1 VPTLAAIPQ
10 PLTRV
15 EYERMVERGV
25 FDDERV
31 ELICGELVPMS
42 PQGPRHMAVIRRLTR
57 LLVHAAAQRADVHAQ
72 GPLAVSD
79 DSEPEPDIAL
89 IAPVPDD
96 VHPSTAYLVV
106 EVAYTSL
113 ARDRGIKAALYAGC
127 GVPEYWIIDVDE
139 QVIEVRSKPRAGAY
153 RNVATRRRGDV
164 IELIAFPDIRLAVDD
179 IV

>member
-10 PLTRV
+10 PLTRA

-42 PQGPRHMAVIRRLTR
+42 PQGPRHMAVIRRLNR
-57 LLVHAAAQRADVHAQ
+57 LLMHAAGQRAEMHVQ

-89 IAPVPDD
+89 IDPVPDD

-106 EVAYTSL
+106 EVANTSL

-127 GVPEYWIIDVDE
+127 GVPEYWIIDVNE